1 MSDLYPLIP
10 RLLFKRREY
19 WKYCL
24 SGHTCISLSE
34 TFSSSPK
41 CTARFFRLVK
51 RLSSDRLRFFLSLKY
66 CIDFFTMLARRIFA
80 GELFCNGNEKTSCCK
95 TSQIWHS
102 LVSHLM
108 LLNSIS
114 SRTRRTSYPTF
125 LTIFPILLGNS
136 AVKVDPTCFNLLFA
150 GRFSCAVVLLE
161 STVVDC
167 TI

>member
-80 GELFCNGNEKTSCCK
+80 GELFCNGNEQGKNAFQSTGFLCYLR
-95 TSQIWHS
+95 S
-102 LVSHLM
+102 L
-108 LLNSIS
+108 LLSLS
-114 SRTRRTSYPTF
+114 VF
-125 LTIFPILLGNS
+125 LLPSPL
-136 AVKVDPTCFNLLFA
+136 AYQM
-150 GRFSCAVVLLE
+150 
-161 STVVDC
+161 
-167 TI
+167 

>member
-1 MSDLYPLIP
+1 M
-10 RLLFKRREY
+10 
-19 WKYCL
+19 
-24 SGHTCISLSE
+24 
-34 TFSSSPK
+34 
-41 CTARFFRLVK
+41 K

-136 AVKVDPTCFNLLFA
+136 AVKVNPTCFNLLFA
-150 GRFSCAVVLLE
+150 GRFSSAVVLLE
-161 STVVDC
+161 SVVVDC
-167 TI
+167 TIWLSLDEARLMLSTLSGSSAILPSERQRWVKLLAK